1 MTQWARLNPYTPGLP
16 NPYYAKPM
24 RSRELPSSAEVHSM
38 QRHVSAAMAGL
49 ALAALPTAV
58 RAQAPQQPQ
67 QTPPPLEVGAVAPDF
82 VLPGATR
89 YGVLKNPVRLSD
101 FKGKTVVLAF
111 FFRART
117 RG

>member
-1 MTQWARLNPYTPGLP
+1 M
-16 NPYYAKPM
+16 
-24 RSRELPSSAEVHSM
+24 SRYPLIV
-38 QRHVSAAMAGL
+38 AA
-49 ALAALPTAV
+49 ALAAAGSAA
-58 RAQAPQQPQ
+58 AQE
-67 QTPPPLEVGAVAPDF
+67 PLTVGAAAPDF
-82 VLPGATR
+82 ALPGGTR